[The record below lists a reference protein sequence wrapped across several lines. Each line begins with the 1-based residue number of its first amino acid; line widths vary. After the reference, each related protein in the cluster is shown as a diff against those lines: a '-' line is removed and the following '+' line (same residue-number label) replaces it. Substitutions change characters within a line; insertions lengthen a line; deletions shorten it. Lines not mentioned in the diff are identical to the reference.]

1 MTNKTLDVK
10 RKIISLV
17 KKREAKEALKL
28 FHKNFT
34 DENPPELEFIK
45 NFYVELNRLELYKET
60 FDLLVQIAVWYPD
73 DVEFQ
78 DIFEN
83 ATQTYVSKLI
93 LQANNIKFERIEK
106 ENSLKESLKRADS
119 LTRERM
125 QVENAKQLKALNQ
138 KCKELYKLAV
148 KYSPR
153 NLTAYKG
160 WLECSIIDNDT
171 EEIAELEKKIE
182 ELSPSR
188 ISQLN
193 KSDQSSVDSDEKSE
207 KKEDINEECE
217 KLFQEKKYEDLI
229 KKIDDNKESEVL
241 LPKILLLKARSL
253 VELKRFKE
261 ADKAIFEAEQSNTNY
276 YELKQ
281 TKEDINSVKLKLY
294 LKAGSFSLKNGIKL
308 GYPLG
313 KNNFLK
319 AKFCFLKALEIC
331 PDDLNILDQA
341 YSALKYLGEDEE
353 AFKIK
358 GTIYSIEKNFK
369 TTYDSHFN
377 QTLCFIATYAFYDQ
391 PEIINE
397 FRWFRREYLLNNNLG
412 RNINSLYIKVSSRI
426 TKSIQ
431 NKQFLRYIFKFILY
445 FPLLIVKFLK
455 LFHNKLR

>member
-1 MTNKTLDVK
+1 MTNKTVDVK

-17 KKREAKEALKL
+17 KKREAKEALKI

-34 DENPPELEFIK
+34 NENPAELEFIK

-73 DVEFQ
+73 NVEFQ

-125 QVENAKQLKALNQ
+125 QVENDKQLRALNN

-148 KYSPR
+148 KYSPK

-160 WLECSIIDNDT
+160 WLECCINDNET

-182 ELSPSR
+182 ELSPSKL
-188 ISQLN
+188 SPFN
-193 KSDQSSVDSDEKSE
+193 KVDQNQTEEVKKQKEVDVND
-207 KKEDINEECE
+207 ECE
-217 KLFQEKKYEDLI
+217 KLFQNKEYEELL
-229 KKIDDNKESEVL
+229 KKIEENKDSDAL
-241 LPKILLLKARSL
+241 LPKIFLLKARAL

-281 TKEDINSVKLKLY
+281 TKEDINAIKLNLY
-294 LKAGSFSLKNGIKL
+294 LKAGSYSLKNGIKL

-313 KNNFLK
+313 KNNFIK
-319 AKFCFLKALEIC
+319 AKFCFFKALQIS

-358 GTIYSIEKNFK
+358 GTIYSIEKDFK
-369 TTYDSHFN
+369 TTYDSNYN

-391 PEIINE
+391 PDIINE

-412 RNINSLYIKVSSRI
+412 RNINSLYVKISSRI
-426 TKSIQ
+426 TKSIH
-431 NKQFLRYIFKFILY
+431 NNHFLRYVFKIILY
-445 FPLLIVKFLK
+445 IPLLIIKLLK
-455 LFHNKLR
+455 LFHNILR

>member
-1 MTNKTLDVK
+1 MTNKTVDVK

-17 KKREAKEALKL
+17 KKREAKEALKI

-34 DENPPELEFIK
+34 NENPADLEFIK

-73 DVEFQ
+73 NVEFQ

-125 QVENAKQLKALNQ
+125 QVENDKQLRALNN

-148 KYSPR
+148 KYSPK

-160 WLECSIIDNDT
+160 WLECCINDNET

-182 ELSPSR
+182 ELSPSKL
-188 ISQLN
+188 SPFN
-193 KSDQSSVDSDEKSE
+193 KVDQNQTEEVKKQKEVDVND
-207 KKEDINEECE
+207 ECE
-217 KLFQEKKYEDLI
+217 KLFQNKEYEELL
-229 KKIDDNKESEVL
+229 KKIEENKDSDEL
-241 LPKILLLKARSL
+241 LPKIFLLKARAL

-281 TKEDINSVKLKLY
+281 TKEDINAIKLNLY
-294 LKAGSFSLKNGIKL
+294 LKAGSYSLKNGIKL

-313 KNNFLK
+313 KNNFIK
-319 AKFCFLKALEIC
+319 AKFCFLKALQIS

-358 GTIYSIEKNFK
+358 GTIYSIEKDFK
-369 TTYDSHFN
+369 TTYDSNYN

-391 PEIINE
+391 PDIINE

-412 RNINSLYIKVSSRI
+412 RNINSLYVKISSRI
-426 TKSIQ
+426 TKSI
-431 NKQFLRYIFKFILY
+431 NNNHFLRYVFKIILY
-445 FPLLIVKFLK
+445 IPLLIIKLLK